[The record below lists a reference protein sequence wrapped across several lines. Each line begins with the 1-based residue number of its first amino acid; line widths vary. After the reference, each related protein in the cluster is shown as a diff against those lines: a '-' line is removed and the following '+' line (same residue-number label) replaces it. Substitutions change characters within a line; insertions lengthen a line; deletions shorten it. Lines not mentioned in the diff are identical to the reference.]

1 MSGPTT
7 RSRMKL
13 RASQHRPDEET
24 NLESELSLPHAPM
37 HVHIN
42 HKDDDDSDDTG
53 NSRKRNDMRRAG
65 GLGRDKSNIA
75 VLMFLYVL
83 QGIPL
88 GLAGS
93 VPYLLQSRQV
103 NYKDQALF
111 SFVFWP
117 FSVKLLWAPIVD
129 AVYLKSFGRRKSWL
143 VPVQYLIGTF
153 MMLLSTRIKDL
164 MGEGESGGPVNIL
177 VLTAVFFCLN
187 FLAATQDIA
196 VDGWALTML
205 SK

>member
-7 RSRMKL
+7 RSRTK
-13 RASQHRPDEET
+13 HRPAEET
-24 NLESELSLPHAPM
+24 DLDSGLNLPHMPM
-37 HVHIN
+37 YMHIN
-42 HKDDDDSDDTG
+42 QDEQDG
-53 NSRKRNDMRRAG
+53 NVNKPDKMKE
-65 GLGRDKSNIA
+65 GLGRDKYNIA

-93 VPYLLQSRQV
+93 VPYLLQSRRV

-129 AVYLKSFGRRKSWL
+129 AIYIKSFGRRKSWL

-153 MMLLSTRIKDL
+153 MILLSTRITDL
-164 MGEGESGGPVNIL
+164 MGEGESSGPVNIL
-177 VLTAVFFCLN
+177 TLTVVFFCLN

-205 SK
+205 SRQVTS

>member
-7 RSRMKL
+7 RSRIKQ
-13 RASQHRPDEET
+13 RTSQHHRADEET
-24 NLESELSLPHAPM
+24 NLDSELSLPHAPM

-42 HKDDDDSDDTG
+42 HRDHIDGRDDTE
-53 NSRKRNDMRRAG
+53 NSRRRNDMRRSGGGGG

-117 FSVKLLWAPIVD
+117 FSVKLLWTPC
-129 AVYLKSFGRRKSWL
+129 
-143 VPVQYLIGTF
+143 T
-153 MMLLSTRIKDL
+153 
-164 MGEGESGGPVNIL
+164 
-177 VLTAVFFCLN
+177 
-187 FLAATQDIA
+187 
-196 VDGWALTML
+196 
-205 SK
+205 

>member
-37 HVHIN
+37 HIHIN
-42 HKDDDDSDDTG
+42 HKDGDDSDDTG
-53 NSRKRNDMRRAG
+53 NSRKRNDMRRAS

-129 AVYLKSFGRRKSWL
+129 GGVLQVIRETEVMAG
-143 VPVQYLIGTF
+143 
-153 MMLLSTRIKDL
+153 
-164 MGEGESGGPVNIL
+164 SGAIL
-177 VLTAVFFCLN
+177 DRDVHDV
-187 FLAATQDIA
+187 A
-196 VDGWALTML
+196 VDEDKGFNGGR
-205 SK
+205 